1 MISFA
6 DRIAALE
13 AEGYANATAMARLA
27 HDVVLKA
34 LESCGLRDNI
44 TIKGG
49 VVMSSVSGDVRRAT
63 MDMDIDFVHYGLS
76 DENIDEW
83 IARLNCIEGVSISRD
98 GDIVELRQQNY
109 RGRRVYLAISDSMGV
124 EISTKLDIGVHM
136 HEDMPQREMPFQ
148 ISLDDSAASLL
159 ANTKEQMFAEKL
171 KSLLRL
177 GSRSNRPKDIFDMYY
192 LIDKMD
198 RDVFRRFVALL
209 VFEDKNM
216 RERDFG
222 DVCKRVSRI
231 FGTAT
236 YMRRLSARTTNWLQI
251 DPKQATSAILDFLK
265 SL

>member
-1 MISFA
+1 
-6 DRIAALE
+6 
-13 AEGYANATAMARLA
+13 
-27 HDVVLKA
+27 
-34 LESCGLRDNI
+34 
-44 TIKGG
+44 
-49 VVMSSVSGDVRRAT
+49 
-63 MDMDIDFVHYGLS
+63 
-76 DENIDEW
+76 
-83 IARLNCIEGVSISRD
+83 
-98 GDIVELRQQNY
+98 
-109 RGRRVYLAISDSMGV
+109 
-124 EISTKLDIGVHM
+124 
-136 HEDMPQREMPFQ
+136 
-148 ISLDDSAASLL
+148 
-159 ANTKEQMFAEKL
+159 
-171 KSLLRL
+171 
-177 GSRSNRPKDIFDMYY
+177 MYY

>member
-49 VVMSSVSGDVRRAT
+49 VVMSNVSGDVRRAT

-109 RGRRVYLAISDSMGV
+109 RGRRVYLVISDSMGV
-124 EISTKLDIGVHM
+124 EISTKLDIGVHV

-231 FGTAT
+231 FDTAT
-236 YMRRLSARTTNWLQI
+236 YMRRLSARTINWLQI
-251 DPKQATSAILDFLK
+251 APKQATSAILDFLK